1 MCRAEVCRCTFGL
14 FAESPRSTRLS
25 RQNGN
30 NHLKSNPF
38 GHDKAPEVKAFG
50 NWKRELKSLEVSRI
64 GHYTERE
71 IWVTVPLRTSYLD
84 SKEFQL

>member
-50 NWKRELKSLEVSRI
+50 NWMQELKSLEVSRI

-71 IWVTVPLRTSYLD
+71 IWVTELL
-84 SKEFQL
+84 Q